1 MVSQLNMAAYIFSAI
16 LCLAVTGIL
25 YVLLWR
31 KNKSI
36 ETGMLGAIGYGVTGY
51 LWGGLLFPIVVLALI
66 GNLTSLTGL
75 KENVYLLY
83 LLFVSVFNAFFSI
96 LANVWGI
103 FLTNQKQCSLF
114 RSTTVGLG
122 YGFTNA
128 VIVTWLPLY
137 EAVQVNR
144 GAVEAT
150 LENQPV
156 IDILSSGISS
166 SAMVVFFALTAMLLG
181 QYVVEKDWK
190 NTILCGL
197 TCYGGMNLARTCID
211 NLLPDA
217 ISPYISTVFMLIV
230 GIISFRLIQKRL
242 LCEMNR
248 KDD

>member
-1 MVSQLNMAAYIFSAI
+1 MIPQQNMAAYIFSAI
-16 LCLAVTGIL
+16 LCLVVTGII

-36 ETGMLGAIGYGVTGY
+36 ETGMLGAIGYGLTGY

-75 KENVYLLY
+75 KDNIYILY
-83 LLFVSVFNAFFSI
+83 LLFVSIFNAFFSI

-103 FLTNQKQCSLF
+103 FLTNQKQHSLF

-137 EAVQVNR
+137 EAVQINR
-144 GAVEAT
+144 GVVAAPAT
-150 LENQPV
+150 QQSMV
-156 IDILSSGISS
+156 DILAVGVSS

-197 TCYGGMNLARTCID
+197 TCYGGMNLIRTCID
-211 NLLPDA
+211 NLLPDTV
-217 ISPYISTVFMLIV
+217 SSYISIVFMLAV
-230 GIISFRLIQKRL
+230 GVISFRLIQNRL
-242 LCEMNR
+242 LCETSR
-248 KDD
+248 KNV